1 MKCLNPVSYL
11 VMKMRSKCSEEKH
24 DSFKRVS
31 LFLCFFFILFLVYLL
46 LNVLVMSFSVGFFYI
61 MGQFSSSPFPGTL
74 IRLDYLGFILP
85 LVISSVLIVWYL
97 KLHPGKSSKSVT
109 MVVIILLCFDLFFS
123 AFYHQLR
130 LIGKHSG
137 SFDILATI
145 VTLFYI
151 AYLAYID
158 SYKEG
163 MIKAYIFG
171 FLIGLISDLESIR
184 YLTSTTV
191 FGGGGLLD
199 GDFVFPLLMLISFD
213 FAFWRQKNK
222 GRSE

>member
-1 MKCLNPVSYL
+1 
-11 VMKMRSKCSEEKH
+11 
-24 DSFKRVS
+24 
-31 LFLCFFFILFLVYLL
+31 
-46 LNVLVMSFSVGFFYI
+46 MSFSGGFFYI
-61 MGQFSSSPFPGTL
+61 MGQFSSSPLPGTR

-85 LVISSVLIVWYL
+85 LIISSVLIVWYL
-97 KLHPGKSSKSVT
+97 KLDPGKSSKSVT
-109 MVVIILLCFDLFFS
+109 IVVIILLCFDLVFS

-145 VTLFYI
+145 VSVSYI
-151 AYLAYID
+151 AYLAYVN

-163 MIKAYIFG
+163 IIKAYIFG

-191 FGGGGLLD
+191 FGGGRLLD
-199 GDFVFPLLMLISFD
+199 VDFVFPPLILISFE
-213 FAFWRQKNK
+213 FAFWAQKNK
-222 GRSE
+222 SSSK

>member
-1 MKCLNPVSYL
+1 M
-11 VMKMRSKCSEEKH
+11 
-24 DSFKRVS
+24 
-31 LFLCFFFILFLVYLL
+31 
-46 LNVLVMSFSVGFFYI
+46 
-61 MGQFSSSPFPGTL
+61 
-74 IRLDYLGFILP
+74 
-85 LVISSVLIVWYL
+85 LIVWYL
-97 KLHPGKSSKSVT
+97 KLDPGKSSKSVT
-109 MVVIILLCFDLFFS
+109 IVVIILLCFDLFFS

-145 VTLFYI
+145 VSVSYI
-151 AYLAYID
+151 AYLAYVN
-158 SYKEG
+158 SHKEG

-199 GDFVFPLLMLISFD
+199 VDFVFPPLILISFE
-213 FAFWRQKNK
+213 FAFWAQKNK
-222 GRSE
+222 SSSK

>member
-1 MKCLNPVSYL
+1 
-11 VMKMRSKCSEEKH
+11 
-24 DSFKRVS
+24 
-31 LFLCFFFILFLVYLL
+31 
-46 LNVLVMSFSVGFFYI
+46 
-61 MGQFSSSPFPGTL
+61 MGQFSSSTLPGTL

-97 KLHPGKSSKSVT
+97 KLHSGKSSKSVT
-109 MVVIILLCFDLFFS
+109 MVVIILLCFDLVFS

-137 SFDILATI
+137 SLDILATI
-145 VTLFYI
+145 VSLFYI
-151 AYLAYID
+151 AYLAYVD

-171 FLIGLISDLESIR
+171 FLVGLISDLESMR

-222 GRSE
+222 GISE

>member
-1 MKCLNPVSYL
+1 MKFLNPVSHL
-11 VMKMRSKCSEEKH
+11 VMKMRSKYSEEKH
-24 DSFKRVS
+24 DSIRRVS
-31 LFLCFFFILFLVYLL
+31 LFLCFFLILFLVYIL
-46 LNVLVMSFSVGFFYI
+46 LNVLLMSFSGGFFYI
-61 MGQFSSSPFPGTL
+61 MGQFSSSRLPGTL
-74 IRLDYLGFILP
+74 IRFDYLGFILP
-85 LVISSVLIVWYL
+85 FVISSALIVWYL

-109 MVVIILLCFDLFFS
+109 LVVLILLCFDLVFS

-130 LIGKHSG
+130 FIGKHSG
-137 SFDILATI
+137 SFDIFATI
-145 VTLFYI
+145 VSLFYI
-151 AYLAYID
+151 AYLAYVN

-171 FLIGLISDLESIR
+171 FLIGLISDVESIR

-199 GDFVFPLLMLISFD
+199 VDFVFPLLMLISFD

-222 GRSE
+222 VRTE